1 MNNKF
6 FNLPKEKQN
15 AIINA
20 GYRVFSENNYKN
32 SPMSEIAKEAGIS
45 KALLFH
51 YFKNKKEFYLYLYN
65 NIFNLMREIAI
76 EETASTETDFFEL
89 FLKHSKYKLK
99 LLQQHEYSLRF
110 IMKTFYEENEEVVRD
125 LIGKN
130 ISHTNNSINMI
141 LERID
146 KNKFKDGLDIA
157 QLINII
163 GWCME
168 GFWKEKFCN
177 PELDMEEIDAGYEK
191 IIDFFKKSSY
201 KEEYLP

>member
-99 LLQQHEYSLRF
+99 LLEQHEYSLRF

-201 KEEYLP
+201 KEEYL

>member
-1 MNNKF
+1 M
-6 FNLPKEKQN
+6 EKQS

-20 GYRVFSENNYKN
+20 GYRIFSENSYKK

-65 NIFNLMREIAI
+65 NVFSLMREIAG
-76 EETASTETDFFEL
+76 EELSVTETDFFEVCL
-89 FLKHSKYKLK
+89 QYSKYKRK
-99 LLQQHEYSLRF
+99 LLEKHPFSF
-110 IMKTFYEENEEVVRD
+110 HFMMKTFYEEDEEVVRD
-125 LIGKN
+125 LIGKG
-130 ISHTNNSINMI
+130 IVEGSNSINLL

-146 KNKFKDGLDIA
+146 KNKFKDGLDIE

-168 GFWKEKFCN
+168 GFWKEKFCD
-177 PELDMEEIDAGYEK
+177 PHITMDEIDAGYEK
-191 IIDFFKKSSY
+191 IMKFFRKSSY